1 MGVKGGLPIARTTWI
16 PRGLGTEEICS
27 HGPRRRHAPK
37 DLFTRAVRHSHTRPK
52 NPPRHPRAS
61 SRIAE
66 LSPTHPIIS
75 ARGQRAMSLSSF
87 SSLSSYTS
95 ESDISTLFDFA
106 LFKSS
111 ARGARRKSPGRPS
124 NLSLS
129 KDRSPSSPR
138 SRHARRKRSVT
149 PTPTRSPVSSSR
161 YDRAVVPYSWRSP
174 GSKSSISYSD
184 IDRWRTATIGGSNFS
199 YSSGSSITQ
208 SSVTSSILSSSRT
221 TRSSRIDSSRRSTAS
236 SSRRLKAPSVSSR
249 HPHPGIH
256 HEPSGICEHCRTAS
270 IILFPLPSR

>member
-1 MGVKGGLPIARTTWI
+1 MQTCAQRPFHSGLYATHTLAPKI
-16 PRGLGTEEICS
+16 PLATLGFLT
-27 HGPRRRHAPK
+27 RRRIVT
-37 DLFTRAVRHSHTRPK
+37 D
-52 NPPRHPRAS
+52 
-61 SRIAE
+61 
-66 LSPTHPIIS
+66 HPIIS
-75 ARGQRAMSLSSF
+75 TRGQRAMSLSSF

-106 LFKSS
+106 PFKSS

-124 NLSLS
+124 KSSVS

-149 PTPTRSPVSSSR
+149 PTPPRSPVSSR

-174 GSKSSISYSD
+174 GSKSNISYSD
-184 IDRWRTATIGGSNFS
+184 IDRWRTATIGGSNFT

-208 SSVTSSILSSSRT
+208 SSVTSSIVSSSR
-221 TRSSRIDSSRRSTAS
+221 TRSSRIDSSSRRSTAS
-236 SSRRLKAPSVSSR
+236 RSRQLKAPSVSSR

-270 IILFPLPSR
+270 TILFPLSPR